1 MKSGFTRW
9 LASAAILS
17 ASAFT
22 ATAFAQQES
31 AAGAPNSQPGQASAA
46 TPATQAATSET
57 VLQAFQ
63 LRFPGVP
70 VESVTPTPFM
80 GLYEIRIGNDLLY
93 ADPQVN
99 FVMQGSLIDAES
111 RTDITAQRLEALNR
125 VAFSSLPLDLAI
137 KQVKGDGSRKI
148 AVFEDPN
155 CGYCKQLHNTL
166 KSMDNITVYT
176 LLYPIL
182 SPDSTEKSRNIWCA
196 DNKEQVWKDWM
207 LNKVTPPTANCEAP
221 LEKLLA
227 LGQELNVTGTPA
239 IFFADGSRVN
249 GALPREALE
258 QKLDSVKE

>member
-1 MKSGFTRW
+1 MNQGLKRW
-9 LASAAILS
+9 LAAVALLS

-22 ATAFAQQES
+22 PALFAQQAGAQGS
-31 AAGAPNSQPGQASAA
+31 NTAPTAKAAGTA
-46 TPATQAATSET
+46 TPAQSATSES
-57 VLQAFQ
+57 VLQAFL

-80 GLYEIRIGNDLLY
+80 GLYEIRIGTDLLY
-93 ADPQVN
+93 TDPQVK

-111 RTDITAQRLEALNR
+111 RTDLTAQRLEEINR

-166 KSMDNITVYT
+166 KSVDNITVYT
-176 LLYPIL
+176 LLLPIL

-196 DNKEQVWKDWM
+196 QDQAKAWKDWM
-207 LNKVTPPTANCEAP
+207 LDRVTPPTAQCDAP

-227 LGQELNVTGTPA
+227 LGRDMNVTGTPA
-239 IFFADGSRVN
+239 IIFADGSRVN
-249 GALPREALE
+249 GALPLKALE
-258 QKLDSVKE
+258 QKLASVKE